1 MNKTISINLGGS
13 VFNIEEGAFHI
24 LRIYLE
30 KIKANFT
37 NDPSGDEIMQDI
49 EVRIAELFSDRMNE
63 RKNVV
68 VETDVQ
74 EVIAIMGRPE
84 DYSMDAS
91 DEPKRDQNQNNTRNS
106 QRRLYR
112 DEDDK
117 VLGGVCA
124 GLSHYFGVDPI
135 VIRLIVVLIFFI
147 SGGTAILGYILF
159 WALVPKAETTAEK
172 LQMRGESVNIN
183 NITRMVN
190 DEARAA
196 SERLS
201 RSGRRASSQVREN
214 LSEAS
219 STFGRV
225 LSLIFGLIIMI
236 IGFGLLIGLMSI
248 LIASDFNFFGF
259 GSGGFDMI
267 SQLVFGDDGTL
278 WMLVL
283 GTILAMGAPAIALMY
298 VGIKLIT
305 GSTRKIRGLALSLIS
320 LFTVG
325 VILCVYGGIKTG
337 KEFTS
342 HEEVVETNIIPASVG
357 DTLYIEILPDVVF
370 NRTNDKHYE
379 FGDLT
384 KVTDSLIY
392 YGEPVNLRFE
402 PTNDKDYKLRVVR
415 CAQGRNREIASTLAR
430 NIDYHYEV
438 SGDSLFF
445 NSYLSTPSK
454 DLYRAQLVDLIIYV
468 PVGKYV
474 AFGDQSRRIT
484 WEGESG
490 QVLRMDDEGL
500 DNERYRRDH
509 DLEDERETR
518 ERLERETNGRIIL
531 EDDSITIKTKGG
543 EIKLE
548 RD

>member
-37 NDPSGDEIMQDI
+37 SDPSGDEIMHDI
-49 EVRIAELFSDRMNE
+49 EVRIAELFNERMNE

-74 EVIAIMGRPE
+74 EVMAIMGRPE
-84 DYSMDAS
+84 DYSMDAPE
-91 DEPKRDQNQNNTRNS
+91 EPKRESNQNNTRNS

-124 GLSHYFGVDPI
+124 GLSHYFGTDPI

-190 DEARAA
+190 DEAKAA
-196 SERLS
+196 AERLS
-201 RSGRRASSQVREN
+201 RSGRRAGNQVREN
-214 LSEAS
+214 LSGAT
-219 STFGRV
+219 STLGRV
-225 LSLIFGLIIMI
+225 LSLIFGLIIMLM
-236 IGFGLLIGLMSI
+236 GFGLLIGLMSI
-248 LIASDFNFFGF
+248 LIVSDFNFFGF
-259 GSGGFDMI
+259 GGEGFDTI
-267 SQLVFGDDGTL
+267 NQLVYGNDGTL

-283 GTILAMGAPAIALMY
+283 GGILAMGAPAVALIY

-305 GSTRKIRGLALSLIS
+305 GSTRKIKGLSLSLIS
-320 LFTVG
+320 LFIIG
-325 VILCVYGGIKTG
+325 FILCAYGGIKTG

-342 HEEVVETNIIPASVG
+342 REEVVETNIIPAAVG
-357 DTLYIEILPDVVF
+357 DTLHIEILKDVIF
-370 NRTNDKHYE
+370 NRSTDQHLE
-379 FGDLT
+379 FSDLT
-384 KVTDSLIY
+384 RITDTLIY
-392 YGEPVNLRFE
+392 YGEPVSLRFE
-402 PTNDKDYKLRVVR
+402 PSNDKDYKLRVVKSS
-415 CAQGRNREIASTLAR
+415 QGRNHDRAAELAR
-430 NIDYHYEV
+430 HIEYNYDIK
-438 SGDSLFF
+438 GDSLFF
-445 NSYLSTPSK
+445 DPYLSTPAT
-454 DLYRAQLVDLIIYV
+454 DHYRAQLVDLIVYV
-468 PVGKYV
+468 PVGKYI
-474 AFGDQSRRIT
+474 AFGEQSRRIT

-490 QVLRMDDEGL
+490 EVKRMTEDGL
-500 DNERYRRDH
+500 GNERHRRDR
-509 DLEDERETR
+509 DRDEDEETY
-518 ERLERETNGRIIL
+518 ERVERETNGRVIL
-531 EDDSITIKTKGG
+531 SDDSITIRTKSG
-543 EIKLE
+543 EIKVE